1 MNRSYVQFFIDQFQ
15 RFNFFLPGI
24 VYLNFSQPPQKETAA
39 TEEGDG
45 FSSTV
50 PAPSETMP
58 EEILDDDK
66 EAAKKTGMF
75 DLKKDN
81 AMIFK
86 TVFARSLFDPK
97 SGTFP
102 KPVNLTT

>member
-1 MNRSYVQFFIDQFQ
+1 MYI
-15 RFNFFLPGI
+15 FNFP
-24 VYLNFSQPPQKETAA
+24 QPPQKETAA

-58 EEILDDDK
+58 EEILDNDK

-75 DLKKDN
+75 DLKKN
-81 AMIFK
+81 
-86 TVFARSLFDPK
+86 
-97 SGTFP
+97 
-102 KPVNLTT
+102 TTNHT